1 MKRSFFKLLSLINK
15 LILPSYRHRNLEEL
29 SKFDMLIIAY
39 KYWVTKHYF
48 DQ

>member
-1 MKRSFFKLLSLINK
+1 MKRTFFKVLSKINK
-15 LILPSYRHRNLEEL
+15 TILPSYRHRNLERL
-29 SKFDMLIIAY
+29 SKFDQLIIGY